1 MILTGTGIIRGVGP
15 QSIPKIVVVGGIGNI
30 IYSDDAVTWSAATT
44 PHSSDSN
51 YSYNSVTYSPQRR
64 QFVAIIHD
72 INADTWTINTSNN
85 GKTWIE
91 QVVPSNTKNWISV
104 AWSPTL
110 MLYAACASDG
120 IQNNFMTSPD
130 GVNWTDRS
138 QNATVP
144 FHGYIGYEDI
154 IWSVSSSAFIAV
166 GTGGSAS
173 QNSAYSTDGINWI
186 VNTTSGNK
194 AHAVAEGDSSLGE
207 GRNVKVYRKSTTQNF
222 APKASDVTS
231 TWSSGL
237 QSMGGNE
244 YTWSGVAWSPS
255 LALYCAVA
263 VVGPYNY
270 GSELVI
276 LSTTGTSWT
285 RYSTG
290 ITNINISDIA
300 WSASLGKFIAVGG
313 GVVTT
318 VAMMQSSNGT
328 TWSTITAPSGGWG
341 SIVTT
346 S

>member
-1 MILTGTGIIRGVGP
+1 
-15 QSIPKIVVVGGIGNI
+15 
-30 IYSDDAVTWSAATT
+30 
-44 PHSSDSN
+44 
-51 YSYNSVTYSPQRR
+51 
-64 QFVAIIHD
+64 
-72 INADTWTINTSNN
+72 
-85 GKTWIE
+85 
-91 QVVPSNTKNWISV
+91 
-104 AWSPTL
+104 
-110 MLYAACASDG
+110 
-120 IQNNFMTSPD
+120 
-130 GVNWTDRS
+130 
-138 QNATVP
+138 
-144 FHGYIGYEDI
+144 
-154 IWSVSSSAFIAV
+154 
-166 GTGGSAS
+166 
-173 QNSAYSTDGINWI
+173 
-186 VNTTSGNK
+186 
-194 AHAVAEGDSSLGE
+194 
-207 GRNVKVYRKSTTQNF
+207 
-222 APKASDVTS
+222 
-231 TWSSGL
+231 
-237 QSMGGNE
+237 MGGNE